1 MVEKKWDQ
9 SHLVIATLSQLFESA
24 NDVKVG
30 INNHRQ
36 LMEAE
41 SVRVAIDIIRKRQCC
56 IVLGHWRIGLELVSS
71 NKFSRSYGLSTGRQA
86 SEEDAQW
93 VQQASR
99 IRSSCTYVCED

>member
-36 LMEAE
+36 LMRLKV
-41 SVRVAIDIIRKRQCC
+41 SGLPLTSYGNVNVASSWDI
-56 IVLGHWRIGLELVSS
+56 GELVW
-71 NKFSRSYGLSTGRQA
+71 N
-86 SEEDAQW
+86 W
-93 VQQASR
+93 
-99 IRSSCTYVCED
+99 